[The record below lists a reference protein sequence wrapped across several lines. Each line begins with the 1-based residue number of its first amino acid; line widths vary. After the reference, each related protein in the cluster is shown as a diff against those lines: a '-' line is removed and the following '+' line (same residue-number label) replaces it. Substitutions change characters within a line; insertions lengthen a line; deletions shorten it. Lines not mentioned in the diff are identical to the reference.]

1 MEPKQEKVTTMLK
14 LNQRRRGVFC
24 CFFYFFT
31 KGNEG
36 EGGRE
41 KGDGLARVTFSKR
54 TIWIRRDKATVER
67 DFPFVVWST
76 IQIVVVAVVVGKSM
90 QSVAVCGISN
100 KRHQTSPS
108 RCRRWCCI
116 SVDSDIIIVTTTTRN
131 YSNNNNNNINANSLG
146 NIKAFL
152 NADI

>member
-1 MEPKQEKVTTMLK
+1 MEPKQEKVTTKLK
-14 LNQRRRGVFC
+14 LNQRRRRRGFC

-54 TIWIRRDKATVER
+54 TIWIRKDNAAVER

-108 RCRRWCCI
+108 RCRCCCI

-131 YSNNNNNNINANSLG
+131 YSNNNNNNINAKSLG
-146 NIKAFL
+146 NIKVFL